1 MLGIIFELQTLNTE
15 RRNMKQLINDIK
27 DYCTNNYE
35 NIAVAENV
43 TSGCLQMLLGSVEHA
58 AQYFQGGITTYSNA
72 QLSAQLGVAPIS
84 TDNKNEL
91 NLALT
96 IEMAKKVSLKFKSEI
111 GIAVNGCVQN
121 HDGLFEPS
129 YAAIVRFNKVIY
141 AEKLTPKAQAP
152 SAVQV
157 EYAQRIIRILA
168 SKLLPEPEENVYS
181 TSEILE
187 PLS

>member
-1 MLGIIFELQTLNTE
+1 
-15 RRNMKQLINDIK
+15 MKQLINNIK

-43 TSGCLQMLLGSVEHA
+43 TSGCLQMLFGSVDQASE
-58 AQYFQGGITTYSNA
+58 YFQGGITTYTNE
-72 QLSAQLGVAPIS
+72 QLSAQLEVEPIS
-84 TDNKNEL
+84 PANRNDL

-96 IEMAKKVSLKFKSEI
+96 IDMARKVALKFKSEI
-111 GIAVNGCVQN
+111 GIAVNGCVRN
-121 HDGLFEPS
+121 PDGLYEPS

-141 AEKLTPKAQAP
+141 AEKLIPMAKAP
-152 SAVQV
+152 SAVPV

-168 SKLLPEPEENVYS
+168 EKLLPEQEEIIQS
-181 TSEILE
+181 TSAILE